1 MSILH
6 IFEST
11 APDGA
16 LNGNQLA
23 YLSQL
28 WKKGPAKWDRSY
40 RQICYD
46 GLLAGTE
53 ARPTGTGG
61 PPYWVHFDCGELG
74 TLGDGNVSRY

>member
-1 MSILH
+1 MSSLH

-28 WKKGPAKWDRSY
+28 QKKGSAKWDRSY

-46 GLLAGTE
+46 GLSAGTE
-53 ARPTGTGG
+53 ARHT
-61 PPYWVHFDCGELG
+61 FMILDCRFQIANLG
-74 TLGDGNVSRY
+74 TYLF